1 MICRHCGANF
11 PDDLVVCPE
20 CGAEVQIVPDYNP
33 LDDVLAREVRG
44 SVEGATRQIQT
55 EDIRRYRRG
64 SSDQNVNATRVL
76 RQDEMDRI
84 RRDLRSGAEKQGI
97 DGSRRNTDEMRSQR
111 QSAGNSQ
118 RQRQSTD
125 ELRRSRQNTGE
136 LKRQRQQKRLEAAK
150 RKRRNLLIT
159 MFAVLALIIAG
170 IVVVYQ
176 NSYTGMIR
184 KGYNAIQT
192 RDYTAAARYFDRAI
206 VKDRSRVE
214 AYVGHA
220 EVYIDQEDLDGA
232 EDVYLSAIE
241 TQPTNERLYQAAIDL
256 YMDTEQPE
264 KIAVLLQNC
273 EDETVLNAVSDYIS
287 SAPQFS
293 PKEGTYSEVQEITI
307 TSDTGGDIYYTLD
320 GTDPTAETGT
330 KYTEPVLLQN
340 EGATEI
346 RAVAMNSR
354 GIPSV
359 ITSGRY
365 TIEFPIVDAPAVT
378 PSTGQYSQP
387 EQITITVPE
396 GYTAYYTMDGT
407 TPTTS
412 STQYTGP
419 VTMPENT
426 QTIFMA
432 VLVNNNNGKL
442 TEVTTRNYITMTE

>member
-11 PDDLVVCPE
+11 PDDQMVCPE

-55 EDIRRYRRG
+55 EDIRRYSRG

-84 RRDLRSGAEKQGI
+84 RRDLRNGTEKQGA
-97 DGSRRNTDEMRSQR
+97 DGIRRNTDEMRRQR

-125 ELRRSRQNTGE
+125 ELRRSGQNTGE

-159 MFAVLALIIAG
+159 MFVILALIIAG
-170 IVVVYQ
+170 VVVAYQ

-192 RDYTAAARYFDRAI
+192 HDYTAAARYFDRAI

-220 EVYIDQEDLDGA
+220 EIYIDQEDLDGA

-241 TQPTNERLYQAAIDL
+241 TQPTNERLYQAVIDF
-256 YMDTEQPE
+256 YMDTEQLE
-264 KIAVLLQNC
+264 KISPLLADC
-273 EDETVLNAVSDYIS
+273 EDETVLNAVSDYV
-287 SAPQFS
+287 SAAPSFS
-293 PKEGTYSEVQEITI
+293 LEGGTYSEVQEVTI
-307 TSDTGGDIYYTLD
+307 SSSTGGTIYYTTD
-320 GTDPTAETGT
+320 GTDPTASSEE
-330 KYTEPVLLQN
+330 YREPILLQN
-340 EGATEI
+340 EGEVVIKAIAINDKE
-346 RAVAMNSR
+346 
-354 GIPSV
+354 IPSIV
-359 ITSGRY
+359 SSAKY
-365 TIEFPIVDAPAVT
+365 TIEFPIASAPAVN
-378 PSTGQYSQP
+378 PATGQYTEP
-387 EQITITVPE
+387 TQITITVPD

-407 TPTTS
+407 TPTS
-412 STQYTGP
+412 DSERYTGP
-419 VTMPENT
+419 VDMPENS
-426 QTIFMA
+426 QIIFNA
-432 VLVNNNNGKL
+432 VLINNNNGKA
-442 TEVTTRNYITMTE
+442 TDVTTRNYITRAE

>member
-1 MICRHCGANF
+1 MRKIDPFHYGRIEKDEVNQQAVQNYFQLIDEAEAFYNAQIRQVVEQMGGGQDRATVICLSGPSASGKTTTAHTLARHFISSGRKAM
-11 PDDLVVCPE
+11 V
-20 CGAEVQIVPDYNP
+20 IS
-33 LDDVLAREVRG
+33 LDD
-44 SVEGATRQIQT
+44 
-55 EDIRRYRRG
+55 
-64 SSDQNVNATRVL
+64 
-76 RQDEMDRI
+76 
-84 RRDLRSGAEKQGI
+84 
-97 DGSRRNTDEMRSQR
+97 
-111 QSAGNSQ
+111 
-118 RQRQSTD
+118 
-125 ELRRSRQNTGE
+125 
-136 LKRQRQQKRLEAAK
+136 
-150 RKRRNLLIT
+150 
-159 MFAVLALIIAG
+159 F
-170 IVVVYQ
+170 
-176 NSYTGMIR
+176 
-184 KGYNAIQT
+184 
-192 RDYTAAARYFDRAI
+192 
-206 VKDRSRVE
+206 
-214 AYVGHA
+214 
-220 EVYIDQEDLDGA
+220 
-232 EDVYLSAIE
+232 
-241 TQPTNERLYQAAIDL
+241 

>member
-1 MICRHCGANF
+1 MICRHCGANI
-11 PDDLVVCPE
+11 PDDRMVCPE

-55 EDIRRYRRG
+55 DDIRRYRRG
-64 SSDQNVNATRVL
+64 NSEQNANATRVL

-84 RRDLRSGAEKQGI
+84 RRNIRNGTEKPGTN
-97 DGSRRNTDEMRSQR
+97 GNRRNTDEMR
-111 QSAGNSQ
+111 
-118 RQRQSTD
+118 
-125 ELRRSRQNTGE
+125 
-136 LKRQRQQKRLEAAK
+136 RQRQQKRLEAAK

-159 MFAVLALIIAG
+159 MFVILALIIAG
-170 IVVVYQ
+170 VIVVYQ

-192 RDYTAAARYFDRAI
+192 RDYTAAERYFDRAI
-206 VKDRSRVE
+206 LKDRSRAE

-220 EVYIDQEDLDGA
+220 EIYIDQDDLDGA

-241 TQPTNERLYQAAIDL
+241 TQPTNEKLYQAAIDF
-256 YMDTEQPE
+256 YIETEQPE
-264 KIAVLLQNC
+264 KISVLLQNC
-273 EDETVLNAVSDYIS
+273 EDKTVLDAVSDYIS
-287 SAPQFS
+287 SAPEFS
-293 PKEGTYSEVQEITI
+293 PEEGTYNEVQEITI
-307 TSDTGGDIYYTLD
+307 TSETDGDIYYTLD
-320 GTDPTAETGT
+320 GTEPTAETGT
-330 KYTEPVLLQN
+330 KYTEPILLQN
-340 EGATEI
+340 EGETEI
-346 RAVAMNSR
+346 RAVAVNSK

-359 ITSGRY
+359 IVTKRY
-365 TIEFPIVDAPAVT
+365 TIEFPIVNAPAVT

-419 VTMPENT
+419 VTMPENA

-432 VLVNNNNGKL
+432 VLVNNNNGKS
-442 TEVTTRNYITMTE
+442 TGVTTRNYITTSE

>member
-1 MICRHCGANF
+1 
-11 PDDLVVCPE
+11 
-20 CGAEVQIVPDYNP
+20 
-33 LDDVLAREVRG
+33 
-44 SVEGATRQIQT
+44 
-55 EDIRRYRRG
+55 
-64 SSDQNVNATRVL
+64 
-76 RQDEMDRI
+76 
-84 RRDLRSGAEKQGI
+84 
-97 DGSRRNTDEMRSQR
+97 
-111 QSAGNSQ
+111 
-118 RQRQSTD
+118 
-125 ELRRSRQNTGE
+125 
-136 LKRQRQQKRLEAAK
+136 
-150 RKRRNLLIT
+150 

-241 TQPTNERLYQAAIDL
+241 TQPTNERLYQAAIDF